1 MQGQMRAREERG
13 GGNPSTN
20 RPEFSVPH
28 KTFAFYKHSGSNVD
42 SAFSSEAHPSFTE
55 FA

>member
-1 MQGQMRAREERG
+1 MQGQMRAKEERG

-28 KTFAFYKHSGSNVD
+28 TTFALYKHSGKSQQNRECQER
-42 SAFSSEAHPSFTE
+42 EAGI
-55 FA
+55 